1 MAEGYVG
8 RFGDTLRKL
17 SALDAQRG
25 ALAPQQ
31 VGGADTAGAFGVAPA
46 GPMQGGQIQ
55 GPLPPEAPQPGA
67 FAMAEEAAPAPAQG
81 GFGSQPAATMPAF
94 DQPSPVI
101 DESGAMGGSEQPP
114 TTWQDLSKQMPKSEQ
129 NAMADAIEAKVGD
142 LPATYQRAAAQ
153 AGITPKKR
161 ASRAHMAMFI
171 TEIALRTAANRGT
184 SDSDGE
190 ALAKGVL
197 QTQERRGAM
206 QIAEQER
213 QRAEAE
219 KRRLEQREDAKD
231 EKVYTRGR
239 TDKESD
245 YKRDR
250 ADKTA
255 DDERNHKQA
264 LELAREQARLLK
276 EKGQRTS
283 IQVGDDGQLKLVD
296 LETGGA
302 ITVTEEVE
310 ETTTRGSR
318 GSGTTTTTKKVKKP
332 VKASP
337 KYNAGGLD
345 QDTLVNRVS
354 DAEKALRGDK
364 KLMREL
370 RSKYGND
377 SVKVEEALRNMARE
391 KVEGDVQSL
400 GAGSSGTIDFNE
412 LK

>member
-1 MAEGYVG
+1 
-8 RFGDTLRKL
+8 
-17 SALDAQRG
+17 
-25 ALAPQQ
+25 
-31 VGGADTAGAFGVAPA
+31 
-46 GPMQGGQIQ
+46 
-55 GPLPPEAPQPGA
+55 
-67 FAMAEEAAPAPAQG
+67 
-81 GFGSQPAATMPAF
+81 MPAF